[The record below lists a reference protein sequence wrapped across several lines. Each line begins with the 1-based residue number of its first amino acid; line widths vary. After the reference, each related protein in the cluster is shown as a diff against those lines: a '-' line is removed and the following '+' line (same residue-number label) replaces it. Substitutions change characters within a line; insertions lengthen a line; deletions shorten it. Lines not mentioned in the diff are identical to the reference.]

1 MEKTVI
7 AQAIPTQA
15 NQAGALFARSEID
28 ADEALTMYARNLGT
42 EPSYTDWI
50 ANRTDWINGY
60 VTEKPQAKGG
70 SADQAFTRFAGQLNT
85 KFGIVAPKAQT
96 QASIKKAEERA
107 KKAEILADKYKLIPT
122 SQITENLRQAYEL
135 QAKNPTKKLATLKEL
150 ENILKARTKEENAE
164 INTALKESRSR
175 LSELAK
181 ACTDLELLNTACDLL
196 DQANFEVKIE
206 NAA

>member
-42 EPSYTDWI
+42 EPTYTDWI

-70 SADQAFTRFAGQLNT
+70 SAEQAFTRFANQLNN
-85 KFGIVAPKAQT
+85 KFGIVTPKAQT
-96 QASIKKAEERA
+96 QASIKKEKERA
-107 KKAEILADKYKLIPT
+107 KKAEELAEKYKHIPT
-122 SQITENLRQAYEL
+122 SQITENLKQAYEL
-135 QAKNPTKKLATLKEL
+135 QAKNPTKKLASLKEL
-150 ENILKARTKEENAE
+150 EKILRARTHRPSTSMISEESYETSVDETYIGVRKYHRGKRAR
-164 INTALKESRSR
+164 IPITSSAPM
-175 LSELAK
+175 EL
-181 ACTDLELLNTACDLL
+181 T
-196 DQANFEVKIE
+196 
-206 NAA
+206 